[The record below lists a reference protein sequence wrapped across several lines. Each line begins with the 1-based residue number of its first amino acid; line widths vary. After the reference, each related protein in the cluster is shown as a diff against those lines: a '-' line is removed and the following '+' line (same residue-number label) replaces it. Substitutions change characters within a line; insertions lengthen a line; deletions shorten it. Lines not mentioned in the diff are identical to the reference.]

1 MQHAP
6 PVSPGSV
13 SNINYFLSL
22 VERYC
27 MRFSGLL
34 CTLHI
39 AMSVIATPPAW
50 AVNEPSAAQ
59 PPATLSGDS
68 GPAMPAREAYTA
80 DHQLLVRLLSV
91 PNPIPM
97 ERYFS
102 LRLAIYDGNDPRRQL
117 HDVQLQVAAGMSHG
131 MGQGFAHGMQSSP
144 EIEIQNGIATVSGMF
159 FHMTGEWTLQVTVH
173 AGGHDGIVSFN
184 LPCCEQ

>member
-1 MQHAP
+1 
-6 PVSPGSV
+6 
-13 SNINYFLSL
+13 
-22 VERYC
+22 

-34 CTLHI
+34 RILHI
-39 AMSVIATPPAW
+39 CIPVIAALPTW
-50 AVNEPSAAQ
+50 AVSEPSAAQ
-59 PPATLSGDS
+59 PPATMPGDS

-97 ERYFS
+97 EKYFS

-117 HDVQLQVAAGMSHG
+117 QDVQLQVAAGMSHG
-131 MGQGFAHGMQSSP
+131 MAQGFAHGMQSSP
-144 EIEIQNGIATVSGMF
+144 QIEIQNGIATVSGMF
-159 FHMTGEWTLQVTVH
+159 FHMAGEWTLQVTVH
-173 AGGHDGIVSFN
+173 AGGHDGMASFN